1 MTVPTSNSTNLGVA
15 IGTPV
20 AVLSSALLILL
31 LWFIRS
37 QRHSNAKIRQ
47 LQAQLDLNGSPQHT
61 IPYEVSA
68 TERKLEMSGESTH
81 ELPEDGVGRRQELS
95 TGFTN

>member
-15 IGTPV
+15 IGIPV

-31 LWFIRS
+31 LWFIRF
-37 QRHSNAKIRQ
+37 QRHSHVKIKQ
-47 LQAQLDLNGSPQHT
+47 LQAQLDLNGSSQQT
-61 IPYEVSA
+61 VPYEVSA
-68 TERKLEMSGESTH
+68 IERKLEMSGESAH

-95 TGFTN
+95 TGLTG